1 MVILDVVIAL
11 ILDVRIDTST
21 HSWCVL
27 VVVAPV
33 VYIPPHTHFKPRSDG
48 VAVYTLN
55 TSAVGKPLS
64 MSYASCAS
72 PIVSSSLWHQ

>member
-33 VYIPPHTHFKPRSDG
+33 VYTGH
-48 VAVYTLN
+48 VAVGLLQ
-55 TSAVGKPLS
+55 G
-64 MSYASCAS
+64 
-72 PIVSSSLWHQ
+72 

>member
-33 VYIPPHTHFKPRSDG
+33 VYSGDS
-48 VAVYTLN
+48 
-55 TSAVGKPLS
+55 SAGRNLR
-64 MSYASCAS
+64 
-72 PIVSSSLWHQ
+72 H